1 MMDIEKQVN
10 LLNGKNSMPLKL
22 KFLKNFIRFL
32 NSNLTNLS
40 ATFLMVYIL
49 IFKKDMPYRVYF
61 FKSLY
66 SNAIS
71 IVPSPTNS
79 PLLYF
84 KNIS

>member
-49 IFKKDMPYRVYF
+49 IFIKDMPYRVY
-61 FKSLY
+61 L
-66 SNAIS
+66 SNLFIQMLFLFHL
-71 IVPSPTNS
+71 I
-79 PLLYF
+79 
-84 KNIS
+84 I